1 MKPDTKT
8 LAGMLAQ
15 LTDPDSIAVLLDT
28 FRPIKTPPETPAEP
42 PAALPEQPE
51 TLFGHYQSRKPEKGA
66 PNQHR
71 RWTPT
76 DRARLIGLRHRGW
89 SLKEIAEQLQRTE
102 GGVKRQ
108 IDKLEGRA

>member
-28 FRPIKTPPETPAEP
+28 FRPVETPAEP
-42 PAALPEQPE
+42 PAAPPEQPE
-51 TLFGHYQSRKPEKGA
+51 TLFGHYQSRKPEKTA
-66 PNQHR
+66 RNQHR
-71 RWTPT
+71 RWTPGE
-76 DRARLIGLRHRGW
+76 RAQLRELHSQEMSPRYIAARL
-89 SLKEIAEQLQRTE
+89 QRSV
-102 GGVKRQ
+102 GGVVRQ

>member
-28 FRPIKTPPETPAEP
+28 FRPIETPEKS
-42 PAALPEQPE
+42 LVEQVIDEYPE
-51 TLFGHYQSRKPEKGA
+51 TLFGHYQSRKPEKTA
-66 PNQHR
+66 RNQHR
-71 RWTPT
+71 RWTPGE
-76 DRARLIGLRHRGW
+76 RAQLRELHSQEMSPRY
-89 SLKEIAEQLQRTE
+89 IASRLQRSV
-102 GGVKRQ
+102 GGVVRQ